1 MLDHGLHPLKAQRRR
16 SIETFHSV
24 RPEGRTPKLLTQ
36 KTVES
41 AEATGARQERPDGRG
56 LYLIIQPLPSGA
68 KSWHGAA

>member
-1 MLDHGLHPLKAQRRR
+1 
-16 SIETFHSV
+16 
-24 RPEGRTPKLLTQ
+24 LTQ